1 MAGVA
6 PWIKGLEWDER
17 QTVSR
22 AENPT
27 MDIFQ
32 GAATAPRLTLI
43 SEPGLYKLIS
53 RSSGAEAKA
62 FDRWVRHEVLPAIR
76 QTGGYLL
83 NEGMREPVDRQA
95 P

>member
-1 MAGVA
+1 MHL
-6 PWIKGLEWDER
+6 KGLDPDEK
-17 QTVSR
+17 QTFKQADVVQRISLV
-22 AENPT
+22 PFFSGKVT
-27 MDIFQ
+27 
-32 GAATAPRLTLI
+32 RLSFI
-43 SEPGLYKLIS
+43 SEPGLYKLIALS
-53 RSSGAEAKA
+53 RRPEAKA